1 MLALLLAQAQV
12 PSPETFSGWNGFLG
26 TRASFMLDVVVLAM
40 LAVLPLLAWSIYLVK
55 YRHQYALHKKMQLI
69 LAGLLLVA
77 VGAFEVDMRFITD
90 WEERAAPSPYYVA
103 GQWDAVWG
111 SSGHPSGVRHP
122 DAPAVD
128 LRRRGGGPQVPPPSP
143 PQRTQPAAPSLRN
156 PRFRR
161 HVPDSRDRLDLLLVG
176 VRRLS
181 GVSA

>member
-90 WEERAAPSPYYVA
+90 WEERAAPSPYYTA

-111 SSGHPSGVRHP
+111 SL
-122 DAPAVD
+122 AVH
-128 LRRRGGGPQVPPPSP
+128 LVFAIP
-143 PQRTQPAAPSLRN
+143 T
-156 PRFRR
+156 
-161 HVPDSRDRLDLLLVG
+161 LLLWIYVVVAA
-176 VRRLS
+176 VRKFPRPPLPNEHS
-181 GVSA
+181 RQHRVFATLGSAGMFLTAVTGWIFYWLAFVA